1 MFLDRRSGFDR
12 RRAPTGNALAATWER
27 SLLHL
32 RDRPNVL
39 VAVLLLANLLSIL
52 DLLFTLW
59 ALQNGAVEA
68 NPVMRGLLDA
78 SPAVAAAVKVGMVAA
93 LTALIFAFRRYR
105 LMLATAVF
113 VLLAFFFLV
122 IYHSYGMIALT

>member
-12 RRAPTGNALAATWER
+12 RRALTGNALAATWER

-32 RDRPNVL
+32 RDRTNVL

-78 SPAVAAAVKVGMVAA
+78 SPAVAAGE
-93 LTALIFAFRRYR
+93 
-105 LMLATAVF
+105 
-113 VLLAFFFLV
+113 
-122 IYHSYGMIALT
+122 